1 MTAFDDAMAL
11 VRVAQAGQS
20 TTFAWD
26 VPDGWQQGRGAWGG
40 LAVGGIV
47 GAVVRAESDASRS
60 VRSVSLQISAPV
72 LVGRHQVVA
81 SAIRVGR
88 GMSTWEVTVTDEEGV
103 RVSGGTVI
111 TGSARSGSAERTESR
126 WSPLRMPE
134 ASPADEVPA
143 LPTGPPFPTFT
154 QHCEYRV
161 VSGLPLQGGEGE
173 TLGWISYRDAP
184 AWADVPLLALVDA
197 WYTVTLVPLADLVP
211 VGTVNFT
218 ANLLVDP
225 GTIEPGVALLHHGLV
240 TASRDGY
247 VSELRRLWTPDGR
260 LAVEN
265 LQTVVVG

>member
-1 MTAFDDAMAL
+1 MTAFDEATTL
-11 VRVAQAGQS
+11 VAVEQTSQS
-20 TTFAWD
+20 ATFVWD

-40 LAVGGIV
+40 LAVGAIV
-47 GAVVRAESDASRS
+47 GAVVRAEPDPSRS
-60 VRSVSLQISAPV
+60 VRSVSMQISAPV

-88 GMSTWEVTVTDEEGV
+88 GMSTWEVSVTDADGA

-111 TGSARSGSAERTESR
+111 TGSARSGSAERAESG

-134 ASPADEVPA
+134 VPPADHVPA

-161 VSGLPLQGGEGE
+161 SSGLPLQGGEGE

-184 AWADVPLLALVDA
+184 TWADVPLLALVDA

-211 VGTVNFT
+211 VGTVTFT

-225 GTIEPGVALLHHGLV
+225 RTIEPGAPLLHHGLI